1 MTHKNVKKEEDGM
14 HKAPFDG
21 LFDRFE
27 GCIEKFVVVVFI
39 IGIIAF
45 VLFWLFAKT
54 RRIWGY

>member
-1 MTHKNVKKEEDGM
+1 M